1 MPVCDCFQI
10 GKLCKSDLASGSRVC
25 TFASMTKKAN
35 MESNK
40 SNQESPAIFLIG
52 EDKLTEVLNRVL
64 DEKFPNST
72 KPPVKEPDLLDDYIP
87 KSAVRG
93 KLLASSTL
101 WKQERKGNLKTYAIG
116 GKRYYKRSEIENL
129 IQEVKK

>member
-1 MPVCDCFQI
+1 
-10 GKLCKSDLASGSRVC
+10 
-25 TFASMTKKAN
+25 

-52 EDKLTEVLNRVL
+52 EDKLTEVLHRVL

-72 KPPVKEPDLLDDYIP
+72 SFKQPVKDPDPLDEYIP
-87 KSAVRG
+87 KAAVRG

-101 WKQERKGNLKTYAIG
+101 WKLEKKGSLKTYAIS

-129 IQEVKK
+129 IQEVKR